1 MIKILEKSLKVVKL
15 NIKLAKLK
23 VLNALI
29 RKKNKQHNEDR
40 MTLIEQKLKRRIIMT
55 EKKTVEE
62 IVKEKVEEME
72 DMNKKESI
80 FGKAKK
86 VLTSKA
92 AKEIYMTMAAGILQ
106 GVIAKYTFDTLN
118 KTGEDNTVIE
128 IED

>member
-1 MIKILEKSLKVVKL
+1 
-15 NIKLAKLK
+15 
-23 VLNALI
+23 
-29 RKKNKQHNEDR
+29 
-40 MTLIEQKLKRRIIMT
+40 MT

-62 IVKEKVEEME
+62 MIKEGVEKME
-72 DMNKKESI
+72 EANKKESI

-86 VLTSKA
+86 ALTSKT

-118 KTGEDNTVIE
+118 KTGEDDTIIE

>member
-1 MIKILEKSLKVVKL
+1 
-15 NIKLAKLK
+15 
-23 VLNALI
+23 
-29 RKKNKQHNEDR
+29 
-40 MTLIEQKLKRRIIMT
+40 MT

-72 DMNKKESI
+72 DMSKKESI

-86 VLTSKA
+86 VLTSKT

-118 KTGEDNTVIE
+118 KTVEDDTIIE